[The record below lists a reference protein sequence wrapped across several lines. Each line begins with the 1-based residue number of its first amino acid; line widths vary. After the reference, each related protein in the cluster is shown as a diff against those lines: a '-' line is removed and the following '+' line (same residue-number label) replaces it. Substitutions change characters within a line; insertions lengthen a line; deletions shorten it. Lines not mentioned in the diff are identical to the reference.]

1 MCGILALMLADR
13 HSQACP
19 EIYEGLY
26 SLQHRGQD
34 AAGIVTAGNKGRL
47 YQCKGSGMVSDVFTQ
62 SQLRQLVGSM
72 GMGHV
77 RYPTAGSCANSEAQ
91 PFYVNSPY
99 GIVLGHNGNLINGPE
114 LRRFLDTEAHRH
126 VNTGSDS
133 ELLLNIFAYELQR
146 MDKYRINENDIFE
159 ALRNVYD
166 RVNGGYACVAMIA
179 GFGILGFRDPNGI
192 RPLVI
197 GERDTPQGKDYML
210 ASESV
215 VLTQFGFRNFRD
227 IRPGECVFIRRADR
241 DDILSGQRGPTLF
254 SRQIVPCKRFRPDI
268 FEYVYFA
275 RPDSVIDGL
284 SVYQSRLNMGEK
296 LAYNVMK
303 RFGEDYASKIDA
315 VIPVP
320 DSARTSALQLAQTAN
335 LSYVEAFIKN
345 RYIGRTFIMPGQQ
358 IRRKSVRRKLN
369 VQLQEFYNKNVLIV
383 DDSIVRGTTS
393 REIVQMA
400 RESGAK
406 NVYLASCAPM
416 ITHPH
421 VYGIDLADCK
431 DLIAYGKTEAE
442 VAESI
447 GADGVIY
454 QNLEDL
460 VASCTTEN
468 VSDFELGLFTG
479 EYTTGASM
487 EYLVYLEQMRI
498 ANNRARKNSFAE
510 DEEREAPDDISLHNT
525 HSDPSFD

>member
-1 MCGILALMLADR
+1 MLADP
-13 HSQACP
+13 HQQACP

-47 YQCKGSGMVSDVFTQ
+47 YQCKGSGMVADVFSQ
-62 SQLRQLVGSM
+62 HQLRQLVGSM
-72 GMGHV
+72 GIGHL
-77 RYPTAGSCANSEAQ
+77 RYPTAGSCAHSEAQ

-99 GIVLGHNGNLINGPE
+99 GLVLGHNGNLINGPE

-146 MDKYRINENDIFE
+146 LDKFRINENDIFE

-179 GFGILGFRDPNGI
+179 GLGVLGFRDPNGI

-197 GERDTPQGKDYML
+197 GERDTPEGKDYML

-215 VLTQFGFRNFRD
+215 VLTQFGYRTFRD
-227 IRPGECVFIRRADR
+227 IRPGECVFIRRSNR
-241 DDILSGQRGPTLF
+241 EDILAGFRGPRLF
-254 SRQIVPCKRFRPDI
+254 SRQILPCLRFTPDI

-296 LAYNVMK
+296 LAHTIMK
-303 RFGEDYASKIDA
+303 RFGPDYMEKIDA

-320 DSARTSALQLAQTAN
+320 DSARTSALALAQTAQ
-335 LSYVEAFIKN
+335 LPYVEAFIKN

-369 VQLQEFYNKNVLIV
+369 VQPQEFFDKNVLIV

-431 DLIAYGKTEAE
+431 DLIAYGKTEDE
-442 VAESI
+442 VAEAIS
-447 GADGVIY
+447 ADGVIY
-454 QNLEDL
+454 QTLEDL
-460 VASCTTEN
+460 LDSCRTAELTE
-468 VSDFELGLFTG
+468 FEVGLFTG
-479 EYTTGASM
+479 EYTTGASK
-487 EYLVYLEQMRI
+487 EYLVHLEQMRI
-498 ANNRARKNSFAE
+498 ANNRARKHSFAE
-510 DEEREAPDDISLHNT
+510 DEEREAPEDISLHNT
-525 HSDPSFD
+525 HSDVTFDFV